1 MALVRTR
8 LSLLL
13 RKTCLTYQVCGL
25 AKASCPLS
33 IFLVL

>member
-1 MALVRTR
+1 MALVRTT

-25 AKASCPLS
+25 AKALFPLS
-33 IFLVL
+33 TTIVL